1 MPYRPWQRFI
11 QIVDNNVTIETVKAD
26 RNKQRLAVF
35 DGSVLTITLFNK
47 QLAIV
52 DTKINKFQQFVQK
65 SNTLLHQDENQIDVP
80 LAMDL
85 RLHKGLLIVNHLS
98 CLKIID
104 YKTWKLTDSI
114 DLKLGLS
121 PMTLTTVSAT
131 TDEFCLIRKLAT
143 KIELLKIKLD
153 IENKKF
159 VQPISEI

>member
-1 MPYRPWQRFI
+1 
-11 QIVDNNVTIETVKAD
+11 
-26 RNKQRLAVF
+26 
-35 DGSVLTITLFNK
+35 
-47 QLAIV
+47 
-52 DTKINKFQQFVQK
+52 
-65 SNTLLHQDENQIDVP
+65 
-80 LAMDL
+80 
-85 RLHKGLLIVNHLS
+85 VNHLS